1 MENQEMEKR
10 VLSSNSTKCSNCGA
24 SIRYSP
30 KVNNLACES
39 CGSVFEFEKSKDFQ
53 KQPLRDES
61 LLTEDNKSWS
71 NESKI
76 FKCESCGAE
85 VVLNSLEYSQNCPY
99 CGNSH
104 VSETTNLPGIKPH
117 CVVPFSFDE
126 ESASEKFK
134 AGVKKKFFVPGAF
147 KKNIP
152 RNNIHAIY
160 TPVFSFDV
168 NTRTTYNG
176 VLSESYTVKRS
187 DGSVETKYRRFNISG
202 TKDLKYTDYIV
213 ESSSKFNNLQIE
225 SILPY
230 NFNEAYKF
238 DNNFISGYVVEHYQD
253 SLDKCYDFA
262 KENMEYDIKRKIL
275 SSYSYSSV
283 ESFNMDV
290 DYSNEKYLYRLVPT
304 YVFEFKYKEKNY
316 KALMNGQ
323 TGKLGSGLPKS
334 GFKIA
339 LCIIIPLLLFIGMAL
354 LIALS

>member
-1 MENQEMEKR
+1 MENQEKK
-10 VLSSNSTKCSNCGA
+10 VLSSSTTKCSNCGA

-39 CGSVFEFEKSKDFQ
+39 CGSVYEFEKSKDFV
-53 KQPLRDES
+53 KQPLNDEA
-61 LLTEDNKSWS
+61 LIADDNKTWA
-71 NESKI
+71 NESKV

-85 VVLNSLEYSQNCPY
+85 VVLNSLEFSQNCPY
-99 CGNSH
+99 CGNNH

-117 CVVPFSFDE
+117 CVVPFAFDE
-126 ESASEKFK
+126 ETALEKFK

-168 NTRTTYNG
+168 KTRTSYSG
-176 VLSESYTVKRS
+176 VLTESYTVKNS
-187 DGSVETKYRRFNISG
+187 DGSTTTKYRRFNISG
-202 TKDLKYTDYIV
+202 TKDINYTDYIV
-213 ESSSKFNNLQIE
+213 ESSSKFNNFQIE

-230 NFNEAYKF
+230 NFNGAYKF
-238 DNNFISGYVVEHYQD
+238 DNNFIQGYVVEHYQD
-253 SLDKCYDFA
+253 SLDKCFEFA
-262 KENMEYDIKRKIL
+262 KENMQYDIKRKIL

-283 ESFNMDV
+283 ESFDMNV

-304 YVFEFKYKEKNY
+304 YLFEFKYKEKNY

-323 TGKLGSGLPKS
+323 TGKLGTGLPKS
-334 GFKIA
+334 KLKIA
-339 LCIIIPLLLFIGMAL
+339 LCIILPLLLFFGLAL